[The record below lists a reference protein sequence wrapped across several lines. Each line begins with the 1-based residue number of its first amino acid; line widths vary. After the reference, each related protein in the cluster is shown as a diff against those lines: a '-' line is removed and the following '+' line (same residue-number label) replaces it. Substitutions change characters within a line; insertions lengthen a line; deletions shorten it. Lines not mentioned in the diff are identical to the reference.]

1 MSASGSAAAA
11 TRVVI
16 VGGGI
21 TGLAAA
27 HRLATLRPDLPCVVL
42 ESRRRVGGNIL
53 TERRDGFVLDA
64 GPDSFLRTKPDALAL
79 CDELGLRSELIGV
92 RPEARTVYVAHRGR
106 LERLPAGLAL
116 AVPTR
121 IGPML
126 KTPLLGSL
134 DKLRM
139 LGDLVLPRRRNG
151 FARGDESI
159 DAFVTRHFGSA
170 AARQLA
176 APLLGGIY
184 AGDITELSIL
194 STFPQLVDLEAKHG
208 SLVRGFFA
216 TQRSAAFGARSARE
230 LARWLLRGEQ
240 AAESPFCSLREG
252 MGSLVDALAAALPRG
267 SIHTDVEVVSLERR
281 DAWHVKLAGGETL
294 TAAAVLLATPAHVA
308 ARLAPRGALGEA
320 FAEIPYVSTATI
332 FFALDRSRID
342 HPLDGLGFVVPAGE
356 GQILAGTWISSKWD
370 HRVPPGGALI
380 RAFVGGARAGGL
392 VERSDD
398 EALTALARTE
408 LERFMG
414 RLGEPRFTRV
424 FRYHGANPQPVVGHA
439 ARLKRLARLLDE
451 HPGLHIA
458 GAAYQGVGIP
468 DCVRQ
473 GRAAAERILRD
484 RA

>member
-1 MSASGSAAAA
+1 MSSSGPAAPA

-27 HRLATLRPDLPCVVL
+27 HRLATLRPELPFVLL
-42 ESRRRVGGNIL
+42 ESRRRLGGNIV

-79 CDELGLRSELIGV
+79 CDELGLRADLITV
-92 RPEARTVYVAHRGR
+92 RPEARTVYVAHEGR

-134 DKLRM
+134 DKLRL

-151 FARGDESI
+151 SAQRDESI
-159 DAFVTRHFGSA
+159 DAFVTRHFGRSA
-170 AARQLA
+170 AQKLA

-184 AGDITELSIL
+184 AGDIAELSIL

-216 TQRSAAFGARSARE
+216 AQGSGAFGARNARE

-240 AAESPFCSLREG
+240 VAESPFCSLREG
-252 MGSLVDALAAALPRG
+252 MGSLVDALAASLPRG
-267 SIHTDVEVVSLERR
+267 SLHTDVEVVSLERR
-281 DAWHVKLAGGETL
+281 NGWHVKLAGGETL
-294 TAAAVLLATPAHVA
+294 TAAAVLLATPAHIA

-320 FAEIPYVSTATI
+320 LAEIPYVSTATI
-332 FFALDRSRID
+332 FFALDRGQVT
-342 HPLDGLGFVVPAGE
+342 HPLDGLGFVVPSGE

-370 HRVPPGGALI
+370 HRAPAGGALI
-380 RAFVGGARAGGL
+380 RAFVGGTRASDL

-398 EALTALARTE
+398 TALTALARAE

-414 RLGEPRFTRV
+414 PLGEPRFTRV
-424 FRYHGANPQPVVGHA
+424 FRYHRANPQPVVGHA
-439 ARLKRLARLLDE
+439 ARLVRLARLLE
-451 HPGLHIA
+451 TQPGLHVA

-473 GRAAAERILRD
+473 GRAAAERIVRD
-484 RA
+484 QP